1 MCDNT
6 AAREDSPDSQLDLGS
21 PCIGDS
27 KKRATFEK
35 NSFDIHA
42 SFLL

>member
-21 PCIGDS
+21 PCISDS
-27 KKRATFEK
+27 KKRAKFE